1 MSTVTAAM
9 MAGLPA
15 AILWWSANVKREDV
29 IPAFKTLYTLLDDAP
44 QSICILVDLR
54 ERPNFPLTD
63 TLRGALDGVFQHH
76 NLDKWLVVGSTS
88 LAQTIGRTLSA
99 ITRRS
104 NILWFKTYD
113 EAIAYLKQG
122 ETQDA

>member
-1 MSTVTAAM
+1 MSTVTATM
-9 MAGLPA
+9 MEGLPA
-15 AILWWSANVKREDV
+15 AELWWAAAVKREDV
-29 IPAFKTLYTLLDDAP
+29 IPAFKVLLDLLNQTP
-44 QSICILVDLR
+44 QPLCILVDLR
-54 ERPNFPLTD
+54 ERPTFPLTD

-76 NLDKWLVVGSTS
+76 KLDKWLVVGSTP

-99 ITRRS
+99 ITRRN

-113 EAIAYLKQG
+113 EAIAFLRQH

>member
-1 MSTVTAAM
+1 
-9 MAGLPA
+9 
-15 AILWWSANVKREDV
+15 
-29 IPAFKTLYTLLDDAP
+29 
-44 QSICILVDLR
+44 SICILVDLR